1 MNNKTNR
8 HETVGEAL
16 RDIAHHEHAFALA
29 DNSTN
34 HMGDMV
40 IYGLTYL
47 FLILLPTDIFEVG
60 WLFILA
66 TLVAA
71 ISLVRFQNF
80 LKHKIAS
87 GKMTTFWVNASLL
100 STGIRSF
107 VFVNA
112 PLTFLSISMKP
123 SASMFFSLVIGLI
136 TGFGGIA
143 LQYHYLVRNKVIDKQ
158 KESRR
163 QTAKNLGNYISEA
176 AKKSYADRFYFLD
189 LVCGY
194 VICLNYYSYYSINVT
209 SYKVWQFGFTTVI
222 VLLGTWLFQKFLR
235 YRISKNEISKSFKWC
250 SLLMT
255 GARGYLI
262 VTAPWIEICLLT
274 NASINQLM
282 VNLFGC
288 LAAIIGVGL
297 QYLFLV
303 KAGIFK
309 GLV

>member
-34 HMGDMV
+34 HMGDLV

-112 PLTFLSISMKP
+112 PLTFLSISMK
-123 SASMFFSLVIGLI
+123 SSVSMFFSLVIGLI

-163 QTAKNLGNYISEA
+163 QTAQNLGNYISET
-176 AKKSYADRFYFLD
+176 AKKSYAYRFYFLD

-209 SYKVWQFGFTTVI
+209 SYKVWQFGFATVI

-235 YRISKNEISKSFKWC
+235 YRINKSEISKSFKWC

-255 GARGYLI
+255 GARGYLL

-274 NASINQLM
+274 NAPINRLII
-282 VNLFGC
+282 NLLGC
-288 LAAIIGVGL
+288 FAAIIGIGL

-303 KAGIFK
+303 KTGIFES
-309 GLV
+309 LV

>member
-34 HMGDMV
+34 HMGDLV

-112 PLTFLSISMKP
+112 PLTFLSISMK
-123 SASMFFSLVIGLI
+123 SSVSMFFSLVIGLI

-163 QTAKNLGNYISEA
+163 QTAQNLGNYINET

-209 SYKVWQFGFTTVI
+209 SYKVWQFGFATVI

-235 YRISKNEISKSFKWC
+235 YRINKSEISKSFKWC

-255 GARGYLI
+255 GARGYLL

-274 NASINQLM
+274 NAPINRLII
-282 VNLFGC
+282 NLLGC
-288 LAAIIGVGL
+288 FAAIIGIGL

-303 KAGIFK
+303 KTGIFES
-309 GLV
+309 LV

>member
-1 MNNKTNR
+1 MNNKTNK

-34 HMGDMV
+34 HMGDLV

-87 GKMTTFWVNASLL
+87 GKMTSFWVNASLL

-107 VFVNA
+107 VVVNA
-112 PLTFLSISMKP
+112 PLTFFDISMNS
-123 SASMFFSLVIGLI
+123 SASMFFSLIIGLI

-235 YRISKNEISKSFKWC
+235 YRINKSEISKSFKVVFFINDRSTWLLVSHS
-250 SLLMT
+250 SLD
-255 GARGYLI
+255 
-262 VTAPWIEICLLT
+262 
-274 NASINQLM
+274 
-282 VNLFGC
+282 
-288 LAAIIGVGL
+288 
-297 QYLFLV
+297 
-303 KAGIFK
+303 
-309 GLV
+309 

>member
-34 HMGDMV
+34 HMGDLV

-60 WLFILA
+60 WLFILS

-112 PLTFLSISMKP
+112 PLTFLSISMK
-123 SASMFFSLVIGLI
+123 SSVSMFFSLVIGLI

-163 QTAKNLGNYISEA
+163 QTAQNLGNYISET

-209 SYKVWQFGFTTVI
+209 SYKVWQFGFATVI

-235 YRISKNEISKSFKWC
+235 YRINKSEISKSFKWC

-255 GARGYLI
+255 GARGYLL

-274 NASINQLM
+274 NAPINRLII
-282 VNLFGC
+282 NLLGC
-288 LAAIIGVGL
+288 FAAIIGIGL

-303 KAGIFK
+303 KTGIFES
-309 GLV
+309 LV